1 MAGEA
6 RAWRR
11 WLRAFLATFLGVG
24 GGLFLLLVLIDPY
37 DSGRFPGLGLVG
49 VDDRSP
55 RMAHVS
61 RGRDKQFD
69 AAIFGNSTGQLI
81 DPAAIGPASGHRFT
95 QMTIPKTGP
104 REQVAMMRWFL
115 RNHPVPGALVVAAD
129 PLWCETD
136 PEAELLYPFPFW
148 LYGSD
153 LGYLAGL
160 VNSKSLERAAWR
172 VRLALG
178 GGRANDQAGFSDY
191 TVGSVFGYTAPEQP
205 WTMDPG
211 AAGRAYVFP
220 GIELFRAFLA
230 ELPAATKLVVVT
242 PPMAAGALPPA
253 GSAEAA
259 LDAACKAQLR
269 ALVEGRGGTFLDYR
283 VDDAHAR
290 NPAMFFDHVH
300 YHRDLA
306 RVMEGGIVG
315 ALRK

>member
-1 MAGEA
+1 V
-6 RAWRR
+6 
-11 WLRAFLATFLGVG
+11 FLGVFLGLG
-24 GGLFLLLVLIDPY
+24 GGLFLLLVLVDPY

-61 RGRDKQFD
+61 RGRDPQFD
-69 AAIFGNSTGQLI
+69 SAIFGNSTGQLI
-81 DPAAIGPASGHRFT
+81 DPAAIGPATGRRFT

-115 RNHPVPGALVVAAD
+115 RNHKVPGALVVVAD

-153 LGYLAGL
+153 LDYLANL
-160 VNSKSLERAAWR
+160 VNAKTLERAAWR

-178 GGRANDQAGFSDY
+178 RGRANDQVGFSDY
-191 TVGSVFGYTAPEQP
+191 TVGSVFGYVAPERG
-205 WTMDPG
+205 WTMDAE
-211 AAGRAYVFP
+211 AAGRAFVFP

-230 ELPAATKLVVVT
+230 EVPEGTRVVVVT
-242 PPMAAGALPPA
+242 PPMAAGALAPA
-253 GSAEAA
+253 GSLEGAV
-259 LDAACKAQLR
+259 DAACKAQLR
-269 ALVEGRGGTFLDYR
+269 ALAEGRRGGAFLDYR

-290 NPAMFFDHVH
+290 DPAMFFDHVH
-300 YHRDLA
+300 YHRDLG
-306 RVMEGGIVG
+306 RVMERGIVG
-315 ALRK
+315 VLQR